1 MALSGQG
8 GMLPAVNLT
17 FGSIVNT
24 VVFGDCVVAGLSI
37 VVLMMLCSDTPPN
50 CLALCFFGE
59 SVVCSVWPVTAALA
73 TPERA
78 RAPITPARAPIR
90 YLRLRIPL
98 LFRLAI
104 PGVPQKLLAASHEFA
119 FCS

>member
-1 MALSGQG
+1 MELSGQG
-8 GMLPAVNLT
+8 GMLRAVNLK

-24 VVFGDCVVAGLSI
+24 VVFGDCVVAWLSI

-50 CLALCFFGE
+50 SLALCFFGY
-59 SVVCSVWPVTAALA
+59 SVLCSVWPVTAALA

-78 RAPITPARAPIR
+78 RAPITPARAPLR
-90 YLRLRIPL
+90 YLRVRIPL

-104 PGVPQKLLAASHEFA
+104 PGGTPKALAASHEFA
-119 FCS
+119 FL